1 MVEYI
6 TLGSFY
12 TEGGSMKRDIFSW
25 TRCDELGERTE
36 ISGRPVE
43 IRSFSSNRLHFL
55 TQNSKSLNRVV

>member
-1 MVEYI
+1 
-6 TLGSFY
+6 
-12 TEGGSMKRDIFSW
+12 MKRDIFSW